1 MKRIFPLALVTLG
14 ILLSFAAFGQLHRGT
29 LRATPEESGAL
40 PAQIAGLD
48 LSSYE
53 SGEAAISEFTSMH
66 GQEFPVTSGSI
77 GYYGNGRITLW
88 LAGTGNK
95 SIAADMVSNM
105 QARIAEGNS
114 PFTPIDEIQNN
125 DRKVYLLE
133 GMGQKHYY
141 FQSNNLVIWLASDSS
156 TADEAIQQILEVY
169 P

>member
-1 MKRIFPLALVTLG
+1 MKRIVPLALVTLG
-14 ILLSFAAFGQLHRGT
+14 ILLSFAAFGQLYRGT
-29 LRATPEESGAL
+29 RAATPDESGTL

-48 LSSYE
+48 LSGSE

-66 GQEFPVTSGSI
+66 GKAFPVTSGSI

-88 LAGTGNK
+88 LAGTGDK
-95 SIAADMVSNM
+95 SIAADMVSSM

-125 DRKVYLLE
+125 DRKVYILE

-141 FQSNNLVIWLASDSS
+141 FQSNHLVIWLASDPSI
-156 TADEAIQQILEVY
+156 ADQAIEQILEVY